1 MRPEIHTLINSIW
14 NKEELP
20 EEWNEQRKLLGIL
33 NVDFEATGQ
42 LLIMYS
48 VFVKYLR
55 KNGNKRKQCSSHL
68 LTSRKLMTQ
77 VGGGLV

>member
-1 MRPEIHTLINSIW
+1 MQ
-14 NKEELP
+14 K
-20 EEWNEQRKLLGIL
+20 KLLGVI

-48 VFVKYLR
+48 VFKYLK